1 MRGKK
6 ICSARQLVNK
16 RIVLNMV
23 QGTYN
28 IKINMLSQ
36 DNTNVQ
42 TTSGEY
48 KTEDYKRSERAVVL
62 NVMNYFG
69 QYTISA
75 STWAAL
81 YKT

>member
-1 MRGKK
+1 
-6 ICSARQLVNK
+6 
-16 RIVLNMV
+16 MV